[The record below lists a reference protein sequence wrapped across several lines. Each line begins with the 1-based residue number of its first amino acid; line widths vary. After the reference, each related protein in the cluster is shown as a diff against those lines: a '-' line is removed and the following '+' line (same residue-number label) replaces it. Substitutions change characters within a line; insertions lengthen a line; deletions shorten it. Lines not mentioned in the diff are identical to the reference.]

1 VSILINSGD
10 KVLIQGIT
18 GREGRARARLM
29 KGYGTNVVA
38 GVSPGHGGEEV
49 EGVPVFD
56 TVVAATE
63 AVGEVYAAV
72 VFVPGPAVR
81 DAALEAFAGGVKL
94 AVLVPD
100 RVPLWDVMAVDAAA
114 REAGARY
121 VGPNTLGVLSVGKA
135 VLGMVGGR
143 AEAAREWFKA
153 GPVGIASRSGGITSS
168 LAYYLGRAGVGATTL
183 VHVGGD
189 PIVGT
194 PLQDVVRL
202 FQEDAD
208 TKAVVMFGEI
218 GGGQEEK
225 AAELIAEGVVTKPV
239 VAFVGGRAATE
250 GTRFSH
256 AGALIEGGRGTHEG
270 KVRALRE
277 AGAVVVD
284 DYDKIAEYTLGVLR
298 DVGEA

>member
-1 VSILINSGD
+1 MSILINSGD
-10 KVLIQGIT
+10 KVIVAGIT
-18 GREGRARARLM
+18 GREGRARTRLM

-56 TVVAATE
+56 TVGAAVE
-63 AVGEVYAAV
+63 AVGEIYASV
-72 VFVPGPAVR
+72 VFVPGPAVKE
-81 DAALEAFAGGVKL
+81 AALEAFDAGVKL

-100 RVPLWDVMAVDAAA
+100 RVPIWDVLAIDAAA

-121 VGPNTLGVLSVGKA
+121 VGPNTLGVLSVGEA
-135 VLGMVGGR
+135 VLGMVGGS
-143 AEAAREWFKA
+143 AESAREWFKP
-153 GPVGIASRSGGITSS
+153 GPVGISSRSGGITAS

-189 PIVGT
+189 AVVGT
-194 PLQDVVRL
+194 PHQDVVRL

-208 TKAVVMFGEI
+208 TKAVVLFGEI
-218 GGGQEEK
+218 GSSQEEK
-225 AAELIAEGVVTKPV
+225 VAELVAEGVVTKPV
-239 VAFVGGRAATE
+239 VAFIGGKAARE

-256 AGALIEGGRGTHEG
+256 AGAIVEAGRGTYEG
-270 KVRALRE
+270 KVKALRE

-284 DYDKIAEYTLGVLR
+284 DYDKVAERTLGVLK
-298 DVGEA
+298 DLGEV

>member
-1 VSILINSGD
+1 MSILINSGD

>member
-1 VSILINSGD
+1 MIGSGD
-10 KVLIQGIT
+10 KVLVAGIT
-18 GREGRARARLM
+18 GREGRARTRLM
-29 KGYGTNVVA
+29 KEYGTDVVA

-56 TVVAATE
+56 TVAAAVE
-63 AVGEVYAAV
+63 VVGEVYASV
-72 VFVPGPAVR
+72 VFVPGPAVKE
-81 DAALEAFAGGVKL
+81 AALEAFAGGVKL

-100 RVPLWDVMAVDAAA
+100 RVPIWDAMAINAAA

-143 AEAAREWFKA
+143 AESAREWFKP

-168 LAYYLGRAGVGATTL
+168 LAYYLGRAGIGATTL

-194 PLQDVVRL
+194 PLQDAVRL

-208 TKAVVMFGEI
+208 TKAVVLFGEI

-225 AAELIAEGVVTKPV
+225 VAELIAEGAVTKPV
-239 VAFVGGRAATE
+239 VAFVGGKGATE

-256 AGALIEGGRGTHEG
+256 AGAIIERGRGTYEG
-270 KVRALRE
+270 KVKALRE
-277 AGAVVVD
+277 AGAAVAD
-284 DYDKIAEYTLGVLR
+284 DYDKVSDYALRVLR
-298 DVGEA
+298 DLGEL